1 MIKFFRK
8 IRKNLLSEGKT
19 NKYFKYAIGEIFLV
33 VIGILIAL
41 SINNWNENRKQK
53 TKANSYLKS
62 MVIDLNSD
70 TENYTNFNES
80 FKKEV
85 ERNSTIFKDKS
96 YQEQSIDSIF
106 SLISSTFGNYK
117 VVDQTY
123 QKIKNSGL
131 SDELGSTELNDAIN
145 KYYSQHVVDYA
156 TLIDFDKESI
166 IKSIDFW
173 NDTDDYEINTIDGYN
188 QSELPFTDNEHIR
201 KQALIKKIES
211 NRGRNWLRKN
221 IGTKKW
227 GISMTSRARTQ
238 AKELIELINEELK
251 QKP

>member
-1 MIKFFRK
+1 MIKLFRK
-8 IRKNLLSEGKT
+8 IRFNALSRKRVP
-19 NKYFKYAIGEIFLV
+19 KYLIYATGEIILV

-41 SINNWNENRKQK
+41 QINNWNEDRKQDA
-53 TKANSYLKS
+53 KAKSYLKS

-70 TENYTNFNES
+70 IENYTNFNES

-85 ERNSTIFKDKS
+85 ERNSTIFKNKN
-96 YQEQSIDSIF
+96 YKEQSIDTIF

-131 SDELGSTELNDAIN
+131 SDELGFTELNNAIN
-145 KYYSQHVVDYA
+145 KYYSQDVVDYA
-156 TLIDFDKESI
+156 TFIDYDKESI
-166 IKSIDFW
+166 VKGIDFW
-173 NDTDDYEINTIDGYN
+173 NDTDDYEINTTNGDN
-188 QSELPFTDNEHIR
+188 DSELPFTDTEHTR
-201 KQALIKKIES
+201 KQAVIKKIES
-211 NRGRNWLRKN
+211 NRGRNRLRKN

-238 AKELIELINEELK
+238 AKVLITLINKELE
-251 QKP
+251 QKK